1 MEIGILNYSVGNFGS
16 LLSAIQKTG
25 LFAKIAKT
33 PEEIRSKDLLILPG
47 VGHYS
52 FCVNNLKTC
61 GLDLAVKK
69 HFNDKKPIIGICI
82 GMQLCFEKSEEANYL
97 HGLALVPGEV
107 KKVNPDLR
115 VPITGFRPVEF
126 SKTSFLSKFN
136 NEKFYFNH
144 SFHCIPKTSKTIIGN
159 ITEVEKPNTVAS
171 VLDENF
177 LGFQFHPEISGVNG
191 IKLLKKALSEKW
203 WK

>member
-16 LLSAIQKTG
+16 LLSAIQKAG
-25 LFAKIAKT
+25 LVAKMAKT
-33 PEEIRSKDLLILPG
+33 PEEIKSKDLLILPG

-61 GLDLAVKK
+61 GSDLAVKK
-69 HFNDKKPIIGICI
+69 HFDDKKPIIGICI
-82 GMQLCFEKSEEANYL
+82 GMQLCFEKSEEAKNL
-97 HGLALVPGEV
+97 HGLALVRGEV
-107 KKVNPDLR
+107 KKVNPFLR
-115 VPITGFRPVEF
+115 VPITGFRPVDF
-126 SKTSFLSKFN
+126 SKKSFLSEFN
-136 NEKFYFNH
+136 NAKFYFNH
-144 SFHCIPKTSKTIIGN
+144 SFHCIPKTSKTVVGN

-177 LGFQFHPEISGVNG
+177 LGLQFHPEISGING